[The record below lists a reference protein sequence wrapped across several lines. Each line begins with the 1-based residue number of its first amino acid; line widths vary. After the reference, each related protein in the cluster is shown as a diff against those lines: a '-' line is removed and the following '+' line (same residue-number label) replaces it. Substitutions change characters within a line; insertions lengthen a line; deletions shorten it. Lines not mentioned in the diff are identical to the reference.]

1 MDTMKD
7 LVADFSELFVLVG
20 RKDNRIP
27 LSLFLVICFNLF
39 LAPVVQ
45 AAIPGEAPRWQ
56 AYTIG
61 LLGLAIA
68 SLSIYLFVVIFQPEK
83 F

>member
-1 MDTMKD
+1 MEIMKD
-7 LVADFSELFVLVG
+7 LVADFSELFVLLG

-27 LSLFLVICFNLF
+27 LSLFLVLCFNLF

-45 AAIPGEAPRWQ
+45 AATPGDTPRWQ

-68 SLSIYLFVVIFQPEK
+68 ALSIYLFVVIFQPEK

>member
-1 MDTMKD
+1 MKYF
-7 LVADFSELFVLVG
+7 LVDFSELFVFLG

-27 LSLFLVICFNLF
+27 LGLLIVLCFNLF

-45 AAIPGEAPRWQ
+45 ASTPGDTPRWQ

-68 SLSIYLFVVIFQPEK
+68 SLSIYLFVVIFQPER

>member
-1 MDTMKD
+1 MEIMKD
-7 LVADFSELFVLVG
+7 LVVDFSEIVTLLG

-27 LSLFLVICFNLF
+27 LSLFIVLCFNVF
-39 LAPVVQ
+39 LSPVVQ

-61 LLGLAIA
+61 FLGLAIA
-68 SLSIYLFVVIFQPEK
+68 SLSIYLFVVIFQPER

>member
-1 MDTMKD
+1 MKD
-7 LVADFSELFVLVG
+7 MNDVVADFSELFAFLG

-27 LSLFLVICFNLF
+27 LSLFLVLCFNLF

-45 AAIPGEAPRWQ
+45 AAVPGNMARWQ
-56 AYTIG
+56 AYSIG
-61 LLGLAIA
+61 ILGLAIA
-68 SLSIYLFVVIFQPEK
+68 ALSIYLFVVIFQPER